1 MLIANTVLAIIKQGR
16 ASILLLSAMLVVS
29 ACATRID
36 NVHRVMLDD
45 NIGYVLQPIPENLI
59 NTGIQALFSIKQQGN
74 EKQFLIQVEMTQS
87 QILISAMTVEG
98 LSLFNLDWH
107 TQLGILSY
115 DKKIA
120 IEPLR
125 VLAELQL
132 VLWPVIDIA
141 QGLERAS
148 IKVVV
153 DNYREISSEKG
164 VVYQIKKQDNIS
176 HMTNVQQKYVLVI
189 EELERWQLLEGD
201 SSEKNANKKVAIHG
215 NIFK

>member
-132 VLWPVIDIA
+132 VLWPVIDIT
-141 QGLERAS
+141 QGLEQAK
-148 IKVVV
+148 IKIVT
-153 DNYREISSEKG
+153 DNYREINSEDDLI
-164 VVYQIKKQDNIS
+164 YQIKQQGSIS
-176 HMTNVQQKYVLVI
+176 YMTNVQQNYLLVI
-189 EELERWQLLEGD
+189 EELERWQLLEEN
-201 SSEKNANKKVAIHG
+201 SVSKEVVEN
-215 NIFK
+215 